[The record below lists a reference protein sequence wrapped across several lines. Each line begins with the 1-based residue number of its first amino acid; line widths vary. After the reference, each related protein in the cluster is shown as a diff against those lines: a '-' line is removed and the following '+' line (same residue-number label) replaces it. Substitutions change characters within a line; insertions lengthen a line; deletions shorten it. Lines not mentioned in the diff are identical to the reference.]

1 MPSNNSTNTMIM
13 FEVLTEAQA
22 EIMAG
27 GNGGWAFPSLTSKT
41 STMEINNLIQQ
52 SNVGSAWASSATA
65 TGGGGGWHPW
75 FHTMPSGGSSG
86 ATATNKQKNY
96 NSVTNFGFSFTI

>member
-1 MPSNNSTNTMIM
+1 MIKL
-13 FEVLTEAQA
+13 ELLQDIESQ
-22 EIMAG
+22 ELAG

-65 TGGGGGWHPW
+65 SGGGGWGHW
-75 FHTMPSGGSSG
+75 FHKTPSGGSSS
-86 ATATNKQKNY
+86 ATATNTQKNY
-96 NSVTNFGFSFTI
+96 NTVTNFGFSFTI

>member
-1 MPSNNSTNTMIM
+1 MPSNNSTNTMTM

-65 TGGGGGWHPW
+65 TGGGGWGHWYHK
-75 FHTMPSGGSSG
+75 TPSGGSSS
-86 ATATNKQKNY
+86 ATATNTQKNY
-96 NSVTNFGFSFTI
+96 NTVTNFGFSFTI

>member
-1 MPSNNSTNTMIM
+1 
-13 FEVLTEAQA
+13 
-22 EIMAG
+22 
-27 GNGGWAFPSLTSKT
+27 
-41 STMEINNLIQQ
+41 MEINNLIQQ

-86 ATATNKQKNY
+86 ATATNTQKNY
-96 NSVTNFGFSFTI
+96 NTVTNFGFSFTI